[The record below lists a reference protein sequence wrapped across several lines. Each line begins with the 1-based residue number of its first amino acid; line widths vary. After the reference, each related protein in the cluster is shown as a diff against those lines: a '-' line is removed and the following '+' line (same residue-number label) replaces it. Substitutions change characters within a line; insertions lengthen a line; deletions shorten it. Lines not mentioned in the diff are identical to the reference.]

1 VERVGRYKVRDASAG
16 VLHCTSEDC
25 GNVEMPPEDLA
36 RCRRRAA
43 ALVLRRTSSTQAAVL
58 KYARHALGMN
68 QEQLAERLGCRK
80 ETVSRWETG
89 GLRLPPAE
97 RLAIVALL
105 EGVDRADAP
114 ELMES

>member
-1 VERVGRYKVRDASAG
+1 MERVGRYKVRDASAG
-16 VLHCTSEDC
+16 LLQCTGEEC
-25 GNVEMPPEDLA
+25 GHVEMPPEDLA

-58 KYARHALGMN
+58 KYARHALDMN
-68 QEQLAERLGCRK
+68 QEQLAARLGCRK

-89 GLRLPPAE
+89 GLRLPAAE

-105 EGVDRADAP
+105 EDIDRTDAP
-114 ELMES
+114 ELLLS